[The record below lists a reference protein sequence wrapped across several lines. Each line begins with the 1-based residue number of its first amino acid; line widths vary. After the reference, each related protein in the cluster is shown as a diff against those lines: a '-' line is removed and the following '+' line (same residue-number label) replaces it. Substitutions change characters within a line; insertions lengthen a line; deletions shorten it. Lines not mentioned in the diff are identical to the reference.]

1 MESYIG
7 FAVDKKVSI
16 GLVSA
21 LQEWLGTDPREATKA
36 NGDNKQYGG
45 SSFING
51 SKYKMSEIKM
61 KRSINPQKTGCNRF
75 IWY

>member
-45 SSFING
+45 SVLLMAAS
-51 SKYKMSEIKM
+51 IK
-61 KRSINPQKTGCNRF
+61 
-75 IWY
+75 